1 MCNKPISNSLT
12 RHEEAV
18 ELLNTQ
24 KEQVELELLFVSP
37 AGDEIGQSTPKMNG
51 HYQEPEEEEE
61 EVVETATTECQ
72 TDKVE
77 KHVTFEDAIRCD
89 LISKKV
95 HLVFFHLIFVN
106 LVFQKYQIDQKY
118 QVENT
123 KWNYTA
129 HMYGKYL
136 KKCLICESFKFIRF
150 KSGSAARRSS

>member
-1 MCNKPISNSLT
+1 MCNQSISNYLT

-61 EVVETATTECQ
+61 EEEVETATTECQ

-89 LISKKV
+89 QIIMDNLMFLLYLYFWLGFWLSK
-95 HLVFFHLIFVN
+95 I
-106 LVFQKYQIDQKY
+106 
-118 QVENT
+118 
-123 KWNYTA
+123 
-129 HMYGKYL
+129 YL
-136 KKCLICESFKFIRF
+136 YLFICL
-150 KSGSAARRSS
+150 